1 MTTKENC
8 SCSKKELETEII
20 EVLVAISVVAKQ
32 LARKL
37 AAITEK
43 GDDPNE
49 RSSNDD

>member
-8 SCSKKELETEII
+8 ECSKKELDIEIV
-20 EVLVAISVVAKQ
+20 EVLVAISVVARH

-37 AAITEK
+37 SAITEK
-43 GDDPNE
+43 GDEPNE